1 VRLILISSSF
11 KRAYKSHIGKHP
23 ESIPLIKD
31 TLEKLSQD
39 PHQPSLETHKL
50 KGKMKGSLAC
60 TVGYDLR
67 IVFEFVENK
76 PEDEI
81 LLIDIGTHNDVY

>member
-23 ESIPLIKD
+23 SIPIIKD

-60 TVGYDLR
+60 SVEYDLR

-76 PEDEI
+76 PEDDI